1 MSSAFPVKWFDSTF
15 RGAPVLSG
23 TAGAWIAAL
32 DACLLDGFGAI
43 TPTKI
48 EVVGNIATATVN
60 VGDTFTPYAV
70 ISVSGATPA
79 QLNGE
84 ARVLTST
91 STSFTFA
98 TDAADGLATGTISI
112 RYAPVGGWEKTYSGT
127 NKAVYRSTDPLA
139 SGFYLR
145 VDDTGTVNAR
155 VVGYESMSDVDT
167 GINAFPTAAQLSG
180 GGYLAKSDTADATAR
195 PWCLFADARFVHWG
209 TCPKTGAYNTAALR
223 GFGDLQPLSTLD
235 AYAVALSTNAA
246 FSQGDV
252 SIAGAF
258 VGSEAAVGA
267 TGTYV
272 ARALSGAVGSQLRAT
287 RPYTG
292 ASTSVGGSDTTLGT
306 APSPIDGKLRL
317 ARRYLNDLGD
327 RAVIPGLLHVPMSAQ
342 SLPHMQLLSDQL
354 DERHLY
360 SVVYHHSSVFNTG
373 AQGRALFDIT
383 GPWR

>member
-23 TAGAWIAAL
+23 TAGAFISLL
-32 DACLLDGFGAI
+32 DACLIDGFGAI

-48 EVVGNIATATVN
+48 EVDGNIATVTVN
-60 VGDTFTPYAV
+60 AGETFTAYAV

-84 ARVLTST
+84 ARVLTS
-91 STSFTFA
+91 SATSFTFA
-98 TDAADGLATGTISI
+98 TDAADGLATGTISV
-112 RYAPVGGWEKTYSGT
+112 RYAPVGGWQKTFSGV
-127 NKAVYRSTDPLA
+127 NKAAYRSIEPLA

-145 VDDTGTVNAR
+145 VDDTGTTIAR
-155 VVGYESMSDVDT
+155 VVGYEAMTDIDT
-167 GINAFPTAAQLSG
+167 GTNPFPTDAQISG
-180 GGYLAKSDTADATAR
+180 GGYLAKSDAADVTAR

-209 TCPKTGAYNTAALR
+209 TCPKTGGYNTAALR
-223 GFGDLQPLSTLD
+223 GFGDLQPVSTTD
-235 AYAVALSTNAA
+235 AYAVAISTNTA
-246 FSQGDV
+246 FTQGDAK
-252 SIAGAF
+252 INGAF
-258 VGSEAAVGA
+258 VGSADAIDA

-292 ASTSVGGSDTTLGT
+292 ASTSVGGFDTTLGT

-327 RAVIPGLLHVPMSAQ
+327 RAVIPGLLHMPMSAQ

-354 DERHLY
+354 DERRLY